1 MKLKLKNLSGIIGA
15 IIAIGAVGGI
25 QQETMPLLQGT
36 LCEILG
42 VLMIAVCFYGRDKR
56 S

>member
-1 MKLKLKNLSGIIGA
+1 MKLRNVSGIVGA
-15 IIAIGAVGGI
+15 IIAMGAVGGI

-42 VLMIAVCFYGRDKR
+42 VLMIAVCFYGRDR
-56 S
+56 D